1 MPFLHLESL
10 GLGLFLFL
18 FSRVHHQVHFLS
30 CVRFFLSS
38 GGKRRSSTSG
48 DWMGQSLHF
57 TVLLAEGSAACPLQN
72 LLSGSCSGP
81 DFPPFPLWLS
91 EPAQGRDEASS
102 LWLITWPVFLQL
114 CLGCAALIMGLFLA
128 AAGETLQL
136 TQAPSSSSD
145 LPS

>member
-1 MPFLHLESL
+1 
-10 GLGLFLFL
+10 
-18 FSRVHHQVHFLS
+18 
-30 CVRFFLSS
+30 
-38 GGKRRSSTSG
+38 
-48 DWMGQSLHF
+48 MGQSLHL

-72 LLSGSCSGP
+72 LLSVSSSGP

-114 CLGCAALIMGLFLA
+114 CLGWAALIMGLFLA